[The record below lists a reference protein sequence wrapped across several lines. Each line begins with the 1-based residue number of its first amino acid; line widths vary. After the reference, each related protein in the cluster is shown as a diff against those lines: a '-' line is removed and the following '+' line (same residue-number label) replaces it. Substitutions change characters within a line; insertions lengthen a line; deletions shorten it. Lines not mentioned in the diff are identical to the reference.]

1 MRGAHAD
8 APFMNTTLA
17 IYEALI
23 QANVPPLAARR
34 AAEALEADMLTHLAT
49 KQDLAHLEQRVNAR
63 FDSLEAQIGQRIDA
77 LDERLSQRID
87 ALDQRLSQR
96 IGTIDQHLG
105 QRIEALDQSVSARLA
120 ASHTQYDL
128 KLQNLE
134 SRLVIKLGA
143 LLTVLLS
150 AASTLQVLLR

>member
-1 MRGAHAD
+1 
-8 APFMNTTLA
+8 MNTTLA

-23 QANVPPLAARR
+23 EADVPPPAVRR

-63 FDSLEAQIGQRIDA
+63 VDSLETQLG
-77 LDERLSQRID
+77 QRID
-87 ALDQRLSQR
+87 ALDQRLSPR
-96 IGTIDQHLG
+96 IKTVDQHLD
-105 QRIEALDQSVSARLA
+105 QRIEALDQSISARCA

-128 KLQNLE
+128 KLQDLE

-150 AASTLQVLLR
+150 AASALQVLLR

>member
-1 MRGAHAD
+1 
-8 APFMNTTLA
+8 MNTTLA

-34 AAEALEADMLTHLAT
+34 AAEALEADMLTHLVT
-49 KQDLAHLEQRVNAR
+49 KQDLAHLEQRFSAR
-63 FDSLEAQIGQRIDA
+63 FDALDERLGQRIDA

-87 ALDQRLSQR
+87 ALD
-96 IGTIDQHLG
+96 G
-105 QRIEALDQSVSARLA
+105 SVAASLA
-120 ASHTQYDL
+120 ASQTHYDL

-150 AASTLQVLLR
+150 AASALQVLLR